1 MMAERTEEQP
11 GVRIRPRRQRKVL
24 RAVVIWLVIALLT
37 LPLAGVIA
45 FANFYPEQWKAH
57 TGRNAF
63 PAKGPDGK
71 TDQMAWEEVELIA
84 GPVNEIPDNN
94 SAGLSSDGQ
103 MMVFARQTPGGK
115 SNLYISYRGE
125 KENSFSEPELI
136 ETVNTEF
143 NETEPSITLD
153 GKHLLF
159 SSDRPDG
166 YGGTDI
172 WVSPRTEYGWGTPV
186 NLGPKVNSEF
196 NERGPMMNPAKD
208 KLYLSS
214 DRPKEPTVGGARRRF
229 WEDLVAGREATN
241 FDIFCVDDMVLS
253 KHANPLRDKKYR
265 ESIIADLGG
274 TPETERAVERA
285 LEWFTRNQE
294 PDGRWAMGK
303 HGGKSD
309 QDIAGTAMTVLAYYG
324 WGARHDDDESKYQ
337 ENLKKALGWLIAQ
350 CEKYKGDF
358 SRGASQG
365 MYGHGMATIALA
377 EAYSI
382 TKDKMLLEPLKKAV
396 KVIVDCQNREH
407 GGWRYQTT
415 SRDGDTSVFGWQMM
429 ALHCASVA
437 GLEVPDETFDRAQK
451 WLDRVGGG
459 EHKGLYG
466 YTGPSPKDAMT
477 AEAMFVQ
484 QLLGAKPSDPRQV
497 ESAQYLSS
505 YFDRRSKRRQ
515 GVLPNAKSQTNM
527 YYWYYGFLAMYQ
539 HQGPEWKKWNRTVR
553 QLLVDRQ
560 ITEGPDAGAWKP
572 GQWSA
577 AGKIVST
584 AMGALSLEVY
594 YRYLP
599 MYRLDQSDATV
610 LVRTFDKNLK
620 TVWKPKPKRI
630 TPKVFLDIPLQA
642 RHIEAIES
650 ASDEH
655 SITFSGEGDDAHAYF
670 ASNRVGGYGGYDIYR
685 TRVIGGLIQ
694 ANEVNVGDPINTP
707 ANEMAPVLTRGGFE
721 MVFSSDRLAGDTED
735 TLLYRTELT
744 PISDVQKALAF
755 LHRIMWWLIGLLAGI
770 LTLLALLL
778 WWLNAENREQVGLL
792 MRCIM
797 GSAGLHAIVLILLS
811 LWMITAELVDAGG
824 DPMEIAV
831 DADSLASEKLSVNI
845 REQVAEIK
853 FTPEFVRL
861 DANRE
866 PMLLPT
872 ITPINVSPRAMARSD
887 FHVEVTQLQVETKET
902 PTKEP
907 QDHAEPDV
915 AMIERVEFVT
925 DVKLETKPEPAEKV
939 EKTQPAEVAAAFQVT
954 EAAPAM
960 TESTD
965 KAVEKPTNP
974 ASAAPVEPSEAAFD
988 VTEVKSDP
996 LKDVEHKDI
1005 PKPNVTKI
1013 GKVRFGS
1020 PDDNL
1025 EQRAKGS
1032 RQAKAGTAAAAAK
1045 MALTGG
1051 APAMTNFVG
1060 KPMGGPAAPA
1070 RPAARTSSG
1079 TGDVDISPLYAE
1091 RGRSE
1096 QGAPRLIGPGEF
1108 ISRKTPRM
1116 TIAEVTDLAAP
1127 ADRKSNYELRNPLNR
1142 NKVLKRLGGSDE
1154 TEKAIRLSLDWFTRT
1169 QEPDGRW
1176 DGGKH
1181 QGAKGHDI
1189 AATGFA
1195 MLCYFGW
1202 GAKHTEKG
1210 PYQLPMTKAVNW
1222 LVSQVGQDGDLT
1234 GGHSQGMYDQ
1244 GIATMALA
1252 EAYGM
1257 TKDPALLD
1265 PVRRAVSFI
1274 IKAQSKEHGGWRYKA
1289 TSRDGDTS
1297 VVGWQVMAITSA
1309 RMAGLRVPEDPFI
1322 LSAKWFDS
1330 VAGGQHKGRYS
1341 YQGNRNPTHIMTAE
1355 AMFCQQLLGLR
1366 PENPRMGDSANLIKI
1381 NLPHE
1386 GKPNYYYW
1394 YYGCLSMFQHQGP
1407 IWELWNKQMKKT
1419 LLKIQVRKGDHAG
1432 SWEPKGQWANQG
1444 GRVMTTAMSTLSLE
1458 VYYRYLPMYSRPKY
1472 KPIDKDKAKDK

>member
-1 MMAERTEEQP
+1 MAEEPKEQP
-11 GVRIRPRRQRKVL
+11 RARTRPRRQRKVL
-24 RAVVIWLVIALLT
+24 RAVLVWLVIALLT

-45 FANFYPEQWKAH
+45 FANFYPEQWKAY
-57 TGRNAF
+57 TGRNGF

-71 TDQMAWEEVELIA
+71 TDQMAWEEVELIGGA
-84 GPVNEIPDNN
+84 VNEVGDNT
-94 SAGLSSDGQ
+94 SAGLSKDAQ
-103 MMVFARQTPGGK
+103 TMIFARQSEGGK
-115 SNLYISYRGE
+115 SNLYISYRQG
-125 KENSFSEPELI
+125 NAFSAPELI
-136 ETVNTEF
+136 ETVNTKEF

-159 SSDRPDG
+159 ASDRPDG
-166 YGGTDI
+166 YGGNDI

-196 NERGPMMNPAKD
+196 NERGPMMNPDKD
-208 KLYLSS
+208 KLYISS
-214 DRPKEPTVGGARRRF
+214 DRPKVQTTDGDRRRF
-229 WEDLVAGREATN
+229 WQDLVDDRRTSDFE
-241 FDIFCVDDMVLS
+241 IFCVDDMVLS

-274 TPETERAVERA
+274 SPETEKAVERA

-294 PDGRWAMGK
+294 PDGRWSMAK
-303 HGGKSD
+303 HGGKAD
-309 QDIAGTAMTVLAYYG
+309 QDIAGTGMTVLAYYG
-324 WGARHDDDESKYQ
+324 WGARHDDDDCKYQ
-337 ENLKKALGWLIAQ
+337 ENLKRSLKWLVEQ
-350 CEKYKGDF
+350 CEKYNGDF
-358 SRGASQG
+358 SKGASQG

-382 TKDKMLLEPLKKAV
+382 TKDKMLLEPLKKAI

-437 GLEVPDETFDRAQK
+437 GLDVPDETFDRAQK

-505 YFDRRSKRRQ
+505 YSDRRGKRKQ
-515 GVLPNAKSQTNM
+515 GGVLPTAKSKTNM
-527 YYWYYGFLAMYQ
+527 YYWYYGFLALYQ

-553 QLLVDRQ
+553 ELLVDRQ

-572 GQWSA
+572 GQWGP

-599 MYRLDQSDATV
+599 MYKIDGRDATA

-620 TVWKPKPKRI
+620 TVWKPKPKRT
-630 TPKVFLDIPLQA
+630 TPPVFLNIPLQA
-642 RHIEAIES
+642 RHIEALGSPSSEQ
-650 ASDEH
+650 
-655 SITFSGEGDDAHAYF
+655 SITFSDDGDYAYF

-685 TRVIGGLIQ
+685 ARVRGGIIQ
-694 ANEVNVGDPINTP
+694 ADPVNAGDPINT
-707 ANEMAPVLTRGGFE
+707 ADNEMAPVLTRGGFE
-721 MVFSSDRLAGDTED
+721 MVFSSDRPVEGKDGIF
-735 TLLYRTELT
+735 LYRTELT
-744 PISDVQKALAF
+744 PISGIQKALT
-755 LHRIMWWLIGLLAGI
+755 LLLSIIWWLVGLLAGL
-770 LTLLALLL
+770 LTLLALVL
-778 WWLNAENREQVGLL
+778 WWLYAENRERVGLL
-792 MRCIM
+792 VRCLM
-797 GSAGLHAIVLILLS
+797 GSGGLHAVVLILLS
-811 LWMITAELVDAGG
+811 LWMITAALVEAGG

-831 DADSLASEKLSVNI
+831 DADSLASEKLSMAI

-853 FTPEFVRL
+853 FTPEMVRI

-872 ITPINVSPRAMARSD
+872 ITPIEVSPRAMARSD
-887 FHVEVTQLQVETKET
+887 FRVETTQLQVDTKET

-907 QDHAEPDV
+907 QDHAEPDL
-915 AMIERVEFVT
+915 AMIERVEFTT
-925 DVKLETKPEPAEKV
+925 DVELETKPKPAEKV
-939 EKTQPAEVAAAFQVT
+939 EKTQPAKVAATFQVT

-960 TESTD
+960 AASTD
-965 KAVEKPTNP
+965 QAIDKPAD
-974 ASAAPVEPSEAAFD
+974 ASRTAPVEPSEAAFE
-988 VTEVKSDP
+988 VTEVTSDP
-996 LKDVEHKDI
+996 LKAVEHKNI
-1005 PKPNVTKI
+1005 PKPNVSRI
-1013 GKVRFGS
+1013 GPVKFGS
-1020 PDDNL
+1020 PSDKL
-1025 EQRAKGS
+1025 EQRPEGS
-1032 RQAKAGTAAAAAK
+1032 KQAKSGTAAVETKVTLA
-1045 MALTGG
+1045 GG
-1051 APAMTNFVG
+1051 APAMTNVVG
-1060 KPMGGPAAPA
+1060 EPLGGHPAPA

-1079 TGDVDISPLYAE
+1079 TGDLDIAPLYAE
-1091 RGRSE
+1091 KGRSQE
-1096 QGAPRLIGPGEF
+1096 GAPSLIGPGEF
-1108 ISRKTPRM
+1108 VSLKTPRLE
-1116 TIAEVTDLAAP
+1116 IAPVIDLAAP
-1127 ADRKSNYELRNPLNR
+1127 ADRKSNYALRNPLNR
-1142 NKVLKRLGGSDE
+1142 NRVLKRLGGSDE
-1154 TEKAIRLSLDWFTRT
+1154 TEKAIRRSLDWFTKT

-1176 DGGKH
+1176 DGARHG
-1181 QGAKGHDI
+1181 GAKGHDI

-1195 MLCYFGW
+1195 TLCYFGW
-1202 GAKHTEKG
+1202 GARHTEKG
-1210 PYQLPMTKAVNW
+1210 PYQAPMSKAVNW
-1222 LVSQVGQDGDLT
+1222 LIGQVGNDGDLT

-1265 PVRRAVSFI
+1265 PLRRAVSFI
-1274 IKAQSKEHGGWRYKA
+1274 IKAQSKEHGGWRYRP

-1309 RMAGLRVPEDPFI
+1309 RMAGLRVPEDPFT
-1322 LSAKWFDS
+1322 LSAKWLDS
-1330 VAGGQHKGRYS
+1330 VSSGQHKGRYS
-1341 YQGNRNPTHIMTAE
+1341 YQGKGNPTPTMTAE
-1355 AMFCQQLLGLR
+1355 AMFCQQLMGVR
-1366 PENPRMGDSANLIKI
+1366 PTEPRMADSANLLKI
-1381 NLPHE
+1381 NLPRE
-1386 GKPNYYYW
+1386 GKVNYYYW

-1407 IWELWNKQMKKT
+1407 IWELWNQQMKKT
-1419 LLKIQVRKGDHAG
+1419 LLKMQVRKGDQAG
-1432 SWEPKGQWANQG
+1432 SWEPKGQWTPGKG
-1444 GRVMTTAMSTLSLE
+1444 GRVMSTAMSTLSLE

-1472 KPIDKDKAKDK
+1472 KPVKKDKPKDK